1 MWEILCGDVYVGKS
15 KWPVAKSK
23 WGSLYEEACVGSL
36 CVIGFLSQIK
46 KLTSMVETVKYV
58 LYMLDLA
65 KFAKENKSKRGVLKI
80 Y

>member
-1 MWEILCGDVYVGKS
+1 MAKNRRRRLWMAP

-23 WGSLYEEACVGSL
+23 WGSLYEEVCVGSL
-36 CVIGFLSQIK
+36 CIIGFLSQIK

-65 KFAKENKSKRGVLKI
+65 KFICAKAKRIK
-80 Y
+80 